1 MRGKA
6 GIQWLLG
13 FSTGVWIPLI
23 QTSLYLGMELREAW
37 MWPGMRWR
45 NWTCYPILWWSTCS
59 SPPTAPASWFR
70 RRIKTRLSPPR
81 RRGWEHGRNAVPLLT
96 SRWHYRVGKNL
107 VALLFFSFW
116 DFPWFLKFCFLKKKN
131 GLHTSLA
138 RRLTLSSE
146 KNSMTEWFIQEVKQS
161 N

>member
-1 MRGKA
+1 MLHLVCIIWRLCSHEGKSWHTMA
-6 GIQWLLG
+6 SELLCWSLDS
-13 FSTGVWIPLI
+13 FSDLI
-23 QTSLYLGMELREAW
+23 QTSLFLGMELREAW

-70 RRIKTRLSPPR
+70 RRTKTRLSPPR
-81 RRGWEHGRNAVPLLT
+81 RRGWEHGRNAVPLFT

-116 DFPWFLKFCFLKKKN
+116 DFPWFLKFCFLKKKMDCI
-131 GLHTSLA
+131 LL
-138 RRLTLSSE
+138 
-146 KNSMTEWFIQEVKQS
+146 
-161 N
+161 